1 MDTLNAKY
9 IRYIDDVLILA
20 ETRWKLRNAVQETNR
35 IFEPLRLEKHPV
47 KTFIGRIAKGFDFLG
62 YYFTPE
68 KMSLAAKTIANF
80 TQHIH
85 RLYEQGAPENRI
97 GEYVTRWFRWVSGVR
112 RVLLSRDNFDCGL
125 HPPIPG
131 R

>member
-1 MDTLNAKY
+1 
-9 IRYIDDVLILA
+9 
-20 ETRWKLRNAVQETNR
+20 
-35 IFEPLRLEKHPV
+35 
-47 KTFIGRIAKGFDFLG
+47 
-62 YYFTPE
+62 
-68 KMSLAAKTIANF
+68 MSLAAKTIANF

-85 RLYEQGAPENRI
+85 RLYEQGAPEKRI
-97 GEYVTRWFRWVSGVR
+97 GEYVTQWFRWVSGVR